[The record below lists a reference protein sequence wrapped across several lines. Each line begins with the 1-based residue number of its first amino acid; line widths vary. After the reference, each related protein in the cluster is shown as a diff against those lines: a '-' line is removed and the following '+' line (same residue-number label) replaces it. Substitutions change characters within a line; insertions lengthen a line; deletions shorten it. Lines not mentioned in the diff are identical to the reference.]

1 MKGAIGNAFILNLV
15 ITFMIIFFSLLIGS
29 MAYSKAYKT
38 KNYLLNVID
47 KYEREGKRSFNSASS
62 TTDKT
67 DWDNEVNEYLGKI
80 GYIINNGS
88 TNTCPDKS
96 TKKDGKYQTWVTN
109 ENGRYL
115 SKKYSYDLGWE
126 LLDED
131 RECTLY
137 PKTVRAGK
145 NDTTST
151 SINVFGLPK
160 ESETF
165 IYLDRKL
172 IKSGYVWGLQWDIS
186 VSGRTMKPGT
196 HDVTVVQYMN
206 DDPREN
212 PVICLTRS
220 FKLKRPR

>member
-109 ENGRYL
+109 ENGRYDYCVYR
-115 SKKYSYDLGWE
+115 KYSVVDNESHESIIRKYNYMVLVYMKFDLPIIGE
-126 LLDED
+126 FIKLPITGE
-131 RECTLY
+131 TKSY
-137 PKTVRAGK
+137 TVLR
-145 NDTTST
+145 
-151 SINVFGLPK
+151 
-160 ESETF
+160 
-165 IYLDRKL
+165 
-172 IKSGYVWGLQWDIS
+172 
-186 VSGRTMKPGT
+186 
-196 HDVTVVQYMN
+196 
-206 DDPREN
+206 
-212 PVICLTRS
+212 
-220 FKLKRPR
+220 

>member
-1 MKGAIGNAFILNLV
+1 MNPKAARCFSAILIPLLFIWMPPFFGTSEEGTSWAGTKTIKVSMDVFRSKNLRKGQFKKYTKWKSSNKKIVSVSKKGKLSSLKPGTAT
-15 ITFMIIFFSLLIGS
+15 IT
-29 MAYSKAYKT
+29 ASK
-38 KNYLLNVID
+38 
-47 KYEREGKRSFNSASS
+47 GKRKAKWIV
-62 TTDKT
+62 T
-67 DWDNEVNEYLGKI
+67 
-80 GYIINNGS
+80 
-88 TNTCPDKS
+88 
-96 TKKDGKYQTWVTN
+96 VTN